1 MREVTLRVRHHGEP
15 ESDVSARY
23 PDVTLRSVSSL
34 TGRGAERKRIIEV
47 TGNPESVAGFIEEFR
62 ATDPIQAADPL
73 SPLGERRVYVAM
85 VYDVRQWDS
94 ISERLSDRGVHYR
107 TGTTITAGWER
118 WTVYLEDDDDL
129 AGLIASLRDAG
140 NDVELVKNVEMSQLT
155 VPDQLD
161 VEQVLSGLT
170 HRQREALAAAIDT
183 GYFGHEGEG
192 SIKAVAER
200 LDVAPSTAWEHLSR
214 AEAKVMGKVGDY
226 LAESRS
232 E

>member
-34 TGRGAERKRIIEV
+34 TGRGDERKRIIEV
-47 TGNPESVAGFIEEFR
+47 SGNPESVAGFIEEFR
-62 ATDPIQAADPL
+62 ATDPILAADPL
-73 SPLGERRVYVAM
+73 SPLGKRRVYVAM
-85 VYDVRQWDS
+85 AYDVRQWDS

-140 NDVELVKNVEMSQLT
+140 NEVELVKNVEMSQLT

-161 VEQVLSGLT
+161 VGQVLADLT

-183 GYFGHEGEG
+183 DYYGYESDG
-192 SIKAVAER
+192 SVEAVAECMG
-200 LDVAPSTAWEHLSR
+200 VAPTTAWEHLTR
-214 AEAKVMGKVGDY
+214 AEAKVMAKVGDY
-226 LAESRS
+226 LTETRTD
-232 E
+232 